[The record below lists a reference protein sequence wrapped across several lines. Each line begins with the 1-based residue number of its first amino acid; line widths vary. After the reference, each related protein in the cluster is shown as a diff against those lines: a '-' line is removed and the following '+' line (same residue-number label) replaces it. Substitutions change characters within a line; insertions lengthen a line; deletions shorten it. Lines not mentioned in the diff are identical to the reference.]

1 MNPLSIEEGRLLVR
15 LARKAIESK
24 LAGKGLAPER
34 DLPPVLRENRGVF
47 VTLKTHEGNK
57 LRGCIGFPEPIMPL
71 VDALLNAALAA
82 AFRDPRFP
90 PVSADEMEGIVV
102 EVTVL
107 SQPEPVPGRTPQE
120 IKEGIKIGVH
130 GLLVRYITGRAGL
143 LLPQVPVENGWNVE
157 EFLGYTCMKAG
168 MPKDTWMHPDCTV
181 FRFTGQVFQET
192 EPRGE
197 VVEVKLSESC

>member
-1 MNPLSIEEGRLLVR
+1 MVR

-24 LAGKGLAPER
+24 LAGQTLAPEKE
-34 DLPPVLRENRGVF
+34 LPPALRENRGVF
-47 VTLKTHEGNK
+47 VTLKTHEDGK

-71 VDALLNAALAA
+71 VDAVVNAALSAA
-82 AFRDPRFP
+82 LKDPRFP
-90 PVSADEMEGIVV
+90 PVSPGEMDSVIV

-107 SQPEPVPGRTPQE
+107 SRPEPVPGKTPQE
-120 IKEGIKIGVH
+120 IREGIKIGVH
-130 GLLVRYITGRAGL
+130 GLLIRYITGRAGL
-143 LLPQVPVENGWNVE
+143 LLPQVPVENGWGVD

-168 MPKDTWMHPDCTV
+168 MPRDTWMHPDCTV

-197 VVEVKLSESC
+197 VVEVKLSA

>member
-1 MNPLSIEEGRLLVR
+1 MNPLSLEEGQLLVR
-15 LARKAIESK
+15 LARKGIESR
-24 LAGKGLAPER
+24 LRGEAFAP
-34 DLPPVLRENRGVF
+34 DQALPAAFRENRGVF
-47 VTLKTHEGNK
+47 VTLKTHEEER

-71 VDALLNAALAA
+71 VDALINAALAA
-82 AFRDPRFP
+82 ALKDPRFP
-90 PVSADEMEGIVV
+90 PVTGDEMDRIIV

-107 SQPEPVPGRTPQE
+107 SQPEPVPGTTPEE
-120 IKEGIKIGVH
+120 IKKGIKIGVH

-143 LLPQVPVENGWNVE
+143 LLPQVPVENGWGVD

-168 MPKDTWMHPDCTV
+168 MPKDTWTHPDCTV

-197 VVEVKLSESC
+197 VVEIKLGK

>member
-1 MNPLSIEEGRLLVR
+1 MNPLSAEEGRLLVS
-15 LARKAIESK
+15 LARKAIESR
-24 LAGKGLAPER
+24 LAGEVFAPREE
-34 DLPPVLRENRGVF
+34 LSPVLRENRGVF
-47 VTLKTHEGNK
+47 VTLKTHEDDK

-71 VDALLNAALAA
+71 VDALLQAAMAA
-82 AFRDPRFP
+82 AFKDPRFP
-90 PVSADEMEGIVV
+90 PVGEGEMDGMIV

-107 SQPEPVPGRTPQE
+107 SQPEPVPGATSDE
-120 IKEGIKIGVH
+120 IKKGIKVGVH

-143 LLPQVPVENGWNVE
+143 LLPQVPVENNWDTE

-197 VVEVKLSESC
+197 VVEVKIGSS

>member
-1 MNPLSIEEGRLLVR
+1 MNPLSLEEGRLLVR
-15 LARKAIESK
+15 LARRAIESK
-24 LAGKGLAPER
+24 LTGEALALQEDIPA
-34 DLPPVLRENRGVF
+34 VFRENKGVF
-47 VTLKTHEGNK
+47 VTLKTHEGEN

-82 AFRDPRFP
+82 ALKDPRFP
-90 PVSADEMEGIVV
+90 PVTPEEMDGIII
-102 EVTVL
+102 EVTAL
-107 SQPEPVPGRTPQE
+107 SQLEPVPGKTPDE
-120 IKEGIKIGVH
+120 IKNNIKIGTH

-143 LLPQVPVENGWNVE
+143 LLPQVPVENGWGVE

-168 MPKDTWMHPDCTV
+168 MPKDTWMHPDCAV

-197 VVEVKLSESC
+197 VVEVKLGK

>member
-1 MNPLSIEEGRLLVR
+1 MNPLSAEEGQLLVR
-15 LARKAIESK
+15 LARKAIESR
-24 LAGKGLAPER
+24 LAGEALAPEKE
-34 DLPPVLRENRGVF
+34 LPPVLREDRGVF
-47 VTLKTHEGNK
+47 VTLKTQEDDK

-82 AFRDPRFP
+82 AFKDPRFL
-90 PVSADEMEGIVV
+90 PVGEGEMDGMIV

-107 SQPEPVPGRTPQE
+107 SQPEPVPGTTPKE
-120 IKEGIKIGVH
+120 IKKEIKIGVH

-143 LLPQVPVENGWNVE
+143 LLPQVPVENNWDVD

-181 FRFTGQVFQET
+181 LRFTGQVFQET

-197 VVEVKLSESC
+197 VVEVKLGK